1 MHVELR
7 EAVPEDA
14 KSIRALVEV
23 VLPATYD
30 GIHPEYAQRELER
43 WDVEDI
49 PDALDHGAFV
59 VAEVNGRVIGLVSAT
74 IDERDRFVMT
84 TLHVHPDFQ
93 GQRLGSRLL
102 TEVVDLL
109 DRALWTR
116 YPQGDDNAAAFCER
130 HGFTVA
136 EVVDDPPFPPAVW
149 ARLDREPVL

>member
-7 EAVPEDA
+7 EARAEDA

-23 VLPATYD
+23 VLPAAYD
-30 GIHPEYAQRELER
+30 RIHPDYAQRELSHWE
-43 WDVEDI
+43 VEDI
-49 PDALDHGAFV
+49 PAALERGASV
-59 VAEVNGRVIGLVSAT
+59 VAEVNNRVIGLVSVTVDAR
-74 IDERDRFVMT
+74 ERFVMT

-116 YPQGDDNAAAFCER
+116 YPEGDDNAAAFCER
-130 HGFTVA
+130 HGFVAA

-149 ARLDREPVL
+149 ARLDRDD

>member
-14 KSIRALVEV
+14 KAIRALVEV
-23 VLPATYD
+23 VLPSTYD
-30 GIHPEYAQRELER
+30 RIHPDYAARELTR
-43 WDVEDI
+43 WEVEDI
-49 PDALDHGAFV
+49 PEAVEQGFYV
-59 VAEVNGRVIGLVSAT
+59 VAEVNQRIIGMVSVS
-74 IDERDRFVMT
+74 IDDRDRFVMT

-109 DRALWTR
+109 DKPLWTR
-116 YPQGDDNAAAFCER
+116 YPEGDDNAAAFCER
-130 HGFTVA
+130 HGFVVA

-149 ARLDREPVL
+149 TRLDR